1 MKVIT
6 FEDIKRLNINTN
18 TCLEWVEDALKNK
31 EKAILPAKIS
41 IKPTPDSFLNVMPC
55 VIPDKDRFVGGVKLV
70 TRNPKSEPS
79 LNSEI
84 LLLDA
89 STGEQ
94 LAILDGNWITAYRTA
109 AVAIHSLLLFAKSNY
124 KTIAVMGLG
133 NIARV
138 IFELLHDIIDRDV
151 EVKLLEY
158 KGQEKL
164 FKEKFKNYEH
174 YNFSIVKDTKD
185 LVKGSDVVISCIS
198 YAEKD
203 LCPDEYYEDGVLV
216 LPVHTRG
223 FMNCDLF
230 FDKIYADDTNHVCHF
245 GNFNKFKD
253 FSEVVDV
260 LNKKHEGRK
269 NDKEKIMVYNIGIGM
284 HDTYFALNIYN
295 MLKDANL
302 PEVDLKNPVEK
313 FWA

>member
-6 FEDIKRLNINTN
+6 FEDIKGLYINAN

-31 EKAILPAKIS
+31 ENTMLPAKIS

-55 VIPDKDRFVGGVKLV
+55 VIPSKNKFIGGVKLV
-70 TRNPKSEPS
+70 TRNPQSEPS

-89 STGEQ
+89 STGKQ

-109 AVAIHSLLLFAKSNY
+109 AVTVHSLLLFAKSNY

-133 NIARV
+133 NVARV
-138 IFELLHDIIDRDV
+138 IFELLHDVIDRDV
-151 EVKLLEY
+151 EIKLLEY

-164 FKEKFKNYEH
+164 FEEKFKNYKH
-174 YNFSIVKDTKD
+174 YNFNIVKDTKE
-185 LVKGSDVVISCIS
+185 LVKGSDIVISCIS

-203 LCPDEYYEDGVLV
+203 ICPDEYYEEGVLV

-230 FDKIYADDTNHVCHF
+230 FDKIYADDTNLVCHF
-245 GNFNKFKD
+245 GNFNKFKS
-253 FSEVVDV
+253 FSEVADV
-260 LNKKHEGRK
+260 INKKSEGRK
-269 NDKEKIMVYNIGIGM
+269 NDKERIMAYNIGIGM
-284 HDTYFALNIYN
+284 HDVYFASKIYE
-295 MLKDANL
+295 MLKDTEL
-302 PEVDLKNPVEK
+302 KEVDLKNPTEK